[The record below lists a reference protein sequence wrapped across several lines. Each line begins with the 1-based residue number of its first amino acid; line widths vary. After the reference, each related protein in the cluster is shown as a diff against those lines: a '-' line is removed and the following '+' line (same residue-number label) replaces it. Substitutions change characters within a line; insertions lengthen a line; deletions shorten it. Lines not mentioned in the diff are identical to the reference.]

1 MLDHSEGL
9 FWYNYIK
16 EDYELADAPTT
27 DGQAKSYLPQ
37 LDAAQG
43 LYDVQRL
50 IGNSI
55 LEAMIYVLN
64 VCVGEPNEAK
74 ES

>member
-1 MLDHSEGL
+1 MLDHSECL
-9 FWYNYIK
+9 SWYNY
-16 EDYELADAPTT
+16 ETDEYELSGTPTT
-27 DGQAKSYLPQ
+27 DEQAKSYLPQ

>member
-1 MLDHSEGL
+1 MLDQDLS
-9 FWYNYIK
+9 WYNYATD
-16 EDYELADAPTT
+16 EYELGSTPTT
-27 DGQAKSYLPQ
+27 DEQAKSYLPQ

-50 IGNSI
+50 MGNSI

-64 VCVGEPNEAK
+64 ICVGEPNEAK
-74 ES
+74 EN